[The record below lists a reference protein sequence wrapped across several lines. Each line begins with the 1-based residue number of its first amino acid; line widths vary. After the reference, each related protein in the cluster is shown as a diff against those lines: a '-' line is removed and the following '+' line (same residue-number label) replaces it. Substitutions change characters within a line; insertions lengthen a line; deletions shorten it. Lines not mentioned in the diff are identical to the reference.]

1 MNYESKHERDFISL
15 LLADPSVE
23 EIQEQ
28 PPAVVFYDDDG
39 RERSHIFDFL
49 VRRSGRRIAVDIKPS
64 EKVQKS
70 GAEHIQ
76 ELIKEQLGASVADQF
91 IVRTEQHLHPDD
103 VHDAELIARARR
115 LPDAVAD
122 KAVQEL
128 TSALAGRARID
139 AIVERTGLAAKAF
152 NALVRLIGDRVL
164 EVCDGARIT
173 PNATVRRCRG

>member
-1 MNYESKHERDFISL
+1 M
-15 LLADPSVE
+15 VE
-23 EIQEQ
+23 EIKEQ

-39 RERSHIFDFL
+39 EERSHIFDFL

-70 GAEHIQ
+70 GVERVQ
-76 ELIKEQLGASVADQF
+76 ELIKQQLGASVADQF

-103 VHDAELIARARR
+103 VHDAELVARARR
-115 LPDAVAD
+115 LPDAEAD
-122 KAVQEL
+122 KVVLEL
-128 TSALAGRARID
+128 ISALAGRACID
-139 AIVERTGLAAKAF
+139 AIVERTGLGAKAF

-173 PNATVRRCRG
+173 PNATVRRYRG